1 MVSSELGVHVLQ
13 RSVSVSLRLLDTVLV
28 GLLVLVVVGV
38 VLRLS
43 HFLTVSVGF
52 GDIRKAL
59 GHDNSGSLMKA
70 TTETIKME

>member
-43 HFLTVSVGF
+43 HFLTVSMGIEDF
-52 GDIRKAL
+52 RKAL
-59 GHDNSGSLMKA
+59 GNHNSGSSG
-70 TTETIKME
+70 EQYN